1 MTFSLAKL
9 GRSQWRLY
17 LFTKTVPFLSSESGC
32 RRFSTVVSDGYG
44 TTVISCSL
52 LTRTINQYCLMSL
65 FCCDQSSKLRFPL
78 FLLIMSENIHKK
90 LQDISLGIDDE
101 IVNLP
106 LDLCEEAAEE
116 NRFSL
121 ITRPINPRR
130 QNLRAMMLAF
140 PRLWGFS
147 DEVTGRLLQNQQVQ
161 FIFTSEEAMLSRD
174 PSTILNSADGDP
186 YLTSYGAIHGN
197 IFHCRGVF
205 KCGLSTLSFRYEK
218 LRGFC
223 TACGMM
229 NHNAS
234 ECPSNMIGPQI
245 APQDDD
251 DDDNGGDDHPPG
263 FPDIANNDE
272 RNQTHEE
279 PDVTESDNKSK
290 RTPNKK
296 RKTEEHGPVQDT
308 HTAYCDVRHWYV
320 NEEMEEHLSKR
331 KRVQAEFR
339 DARAWYP
346 LPNDHESGSSR
357 GHTSN
362 GHQHQHSDGQIRRRQ
377 REKWNPPPRG
387 WVKCNYD
394 VSHHQAHASNIG
406 KWPRHQRPCFRL
418 LSSSCPPKPELQNM
432 RERKIEASK
441 ESSTSNILKVS
452 PSFDSQIAPSLSNS

>member
-9 GRSQWRLY
+9 GRSQWLLH

-52 LTRTINQYCLMSL
+52 LTRTINQCCLMSL
-65 FCCDQSSKLRFPL
+65 FCYDQSSKLRFPL
-78 FLLIMSENIHKK
+78 FLLIMSEKIHKK

-121 ITRPINPRR
+121 ITRPINHRR

-147 DEVTGRLLQNQQVQ
+147 DEVTGRLLQDQKVQ
-161 FIFTSEEAMLSRD
+161 FIFTSEEAMLSVLRRGPWSFNEWMCSIQRWHPNHTND
-174 PSTILNSADGDP
+174 ELKFIPFWVQVRGIP
-186 YLTSYGAIHGN
+186 IQFLTQRMVVHIGRLMGQFMETDFTAEGSSSVDYVCVRLLWNTDTPLRFQRQFQFGN
-197 IFHCRGVF
+197 QTA
-205 KCGLSTLSFRYEK
+205 TLSFRYEK

-223 TACGMM
+223 TVCGMM
-229 NHNAS
+229 YHNAS
-234 ECPSNMIGPQI
+234 ECPSNMIGPQV

-251 DDDNGGDDHPPG
+251 DDDDGGEDHPPG
-263 FPDIANNDE
+263 FPDIANNEE

-279 PDVTESDNKSK
+279 PEVTESDNEGKH
-290 RTPNKK
+290 TPNKK
-296 RKTEEHGPVQDT
+296 RRTEEHGPVQDT

-357 GHTSN
+357 RHTSN
-362 GHQHQHSDGQIRRRQ
+362 GRQHQHSDGTVGKKPP
-377 REKWNPPPRG
+377 EK
-387 WVKCNYD
+387 
-394 VSHHQAHASNIG
+394 
-406 KWPRHQRPCFRL
+406 
-418 LSSSCPPKPELQNM
+418 
-432 RERKIEASK
+432 
-441 ESSTSNILKVS
+441 T
-452 PSFDSQIAPSLSNS
+452 

>member
-161 FIFTSEEAMLSRD
+161 FIFTSEEAMLSVLRRGPWSFNEWMCSIQRWHPNHTD
-174 PSTILNSADGDP
+174 DELKFIPFWVQVRGIPLQF
-186 YLTSYGAIHGN
+186 LTQRMVIH
-197 IFHCRGVF
+197 I
-205 KCGLSTLSFRYEK
+205 
-218 LRGFC
+218 
-223 TACGMM
+223 
-229 NHNAS
+229 
-234 ECPSNMIGPQI
+234 
-245 APQDDD
+245 
-251 DDDNGGDDHPPG
+251 
-263 FPDIANNDE
+263 
-272 RNQTHEE
+272 
-279 PDVTESDNKSK
+279 
-290 RTPNKK
+290 
-296 RKTEEHGPVQDT
+296 
-308 HTAYCDVRHWYV
+308 
-320 NEEMEEHLSKR
+320 
-331 KRVQAEFR
+331 
-339 DARAWYP
+339 
-346 LPNDHESGSSR
+346 
-357 GHTSN
+357 
-362 GHQHQHSDGQIRRRQ
+362 
-377 REKWNPPPRG
+377 
-387 WVKCNYD
+387 
-394 VSHHQAHASNIG
+394 
-406 KWPRHQRPCFRL
+406 
-418 LSSSCPPKPELQNM
+418 
-432 RERKIEASK
+432 
-441 ESSTSNILKVS
+441 
-452 PSFDSQIAPSLSNS
+452 